1 MNILCGDIGGTKT
14 RLAVYA
20 VDDFPKPIAEN
31 SYLSRNFSSLTEI
44 THKFLTDLNLPI
56 AYAVFGLAG
65 PILERRC
72 KITNLP
78 WQIDADVIEQELQI
92 PSVHLI
98 NDLEATAYGIA
109 ALSKRDFLTLQRG
122 SAKPCGNRAVI
133 AAGTGL
139 GQAGMF
145 WDGAKHVAFAT
156 EGGHCDFA
164 PGNKLE
170 FELLSTLKQN
180 NNNVCWD
187 DILSGPG
194 LISIYSFLYGRH
206 NQPEPEW
213 FTNYQTAGDAAETIT
228 NLANDQLDPIA
239 VEALEMFSRLYG
251 AEAGNL
257 ALKHM
262 ATGGLY
268 IGGGIAPKIVRWL
281 QQPQFIEAFCQKGKM
296 HSLMQSIPIQ
306 VILNDRAALYG
317 PAIYLINHVL
327 EKQKGPSH

>member
-20 VDDFPKPIAEN
+20 VDNFPKPIAEN
-31 SYLSRNFSSLTEI
+31 SYISRNFSSLTEI
-44 THKFLTDLNLPI
+44 THKFLSELNLPI

-65 PILERRC
+65 PISQRRC

-78 WQIDADVIEQELQI
+78 WQIDADEMEHELQI

-98 NDLEATAYGIA
+98 NDLEATAYGIS
-109 ALSKRDFLTLQRG
+109 ALDESDFLTLQQG
-122 SAKPCGNRAVI
+122 SARPTGNRAVI

-145 WDGAKHVAFAT
+145 WDGSKHVAFAT

-170 FELLSTLKQN
+170 FDLLSALKQSS
-180 NNNVCWD
+180 NNVCWE

-194 LISIYSFLYGRH
+194 LVSIYSFLSGSH
-206 NQPEPEW
+206 NQPEPKW
-213 FTNYQTAGDAAETIT
+213 LINNQTAGDAAETIT
-228 NLANDQLDPIA
+228 NLANDQLDPVA
-239 VEALEMFSRLYG
+239 VETLELFSRLYG
-251 AEAGNL
+251 AEAGNV

-262 ATGGLY
+262 ATGGVFL
-268 IGGGIAPKIVRWL
+268 GGGIAPKIVNWL
-281 QQPQFIEAFCQKGKM
+281 QQPQFRETFCNKGKM
-296 HSLMQSIPIQ
+296 HSLMETIPVR
-306 VILNDRAALYG
+306 VILNDQAALYG
-317 PAIYLINHVL
+317 SAIYLKEHVL
-327 EKQKGPSH
+327 SK